1 MKRMR
6 RMGFLAL
13 IMLILASMPFAVYAA
28 DGQIKIAQ
36 TSNTSFPIIIDQPG
50 SYVLTSNL
58 KVETSGTIAIK
69 IDTDNVVLDLNGHT
83 IQCTRSSG
91 TGISVSGK
99 YNISIKNGTISGF
112 GNGVYLYTY
121 TNDDLGGGRLIE
133 NIHVR
138 LNGIYGILAYYTTI
152 INCSAERNTTGM
164 QVHYSNL
171 KNCSANHNSGFGI
184 KADYSSLT
192 NCTATG
198 NGNIGFN
205 VSLCS
210 LTNCTSS
217 HNKLHGIYGWGSL
230 LNCTSTHNGDDT
242 HTIARGIYFA
252 GGTITSCFTTRN
264 KSDGIYASGATVVN
278 CVVRENGGDGIETLN
293 SLIKGCNVRG
303 NSGVGIKSSNS
314 TDDSYIYGNR
324 SYANGGGDYGFST
337 NCKHFNNF

>member
-171 KNCSANHNSGFGI
+171 KNCSANHNSGDGI
-184 KADYSSLT
+184 KAYYSALANCTAARNGNIGFNIFSSSLT
-192 NCTATG
+192 NCT
-198 NGNIGFN
+198 
-205 VSLCS
+205 SCY
-210 LTNCTSS
+210 
-217 HNKLHGIYGWGSL
+217 NKFHGIYGGGSL
-230 LNCTSTHNGDDT
+230 LNCSSLYNGDDD
-242 HTIARGIYFA
+242 HPNARGIYMSYV
-252 GGTITSCFTTRN
+252 GGTITSCYVKTKLPSSIR
-264 KSDGIYASGATVVN
+264 
-278 CVVRENGGDGIETLN
+278 
-293 SLIKGCNVRG
+293 RG
-303 NSGVGIKSSNS
+303 V
-314 TDDSYIYGNR
+314 
-324 SYANGGGDYGFST
+324 
-337 NCKHFNNF
+337 